1 MGNSVIQSNTFNDGT
16 TIAVVADMNDMIFR
30 GKVDET
36 DVGKLHEGMPVTLTI
51 GAVQDSKLNARL
63 EYISP
68 KATTDNNVIMFEVKA
83 AVDVDDNIF
92 VRSGYSANASIMIE
106 NRENVLAVP
115 ESVLEFEED
124 KTYAYVLTSP
134 EGAEEQTF
142 EKREV
147 TTGLSDGMNMEI
159 KEGLSETD
167 RLRGMAMPRAK
178 K

>member
-1 MGNSVIQSNTFNDGT
+1 
-16 TIAVVADMNDMIFR
+16 
-30 GKVDET
+30 
-36 DVGKLHEGMPVTLTI
+36 
-51 GAVQDSKLNARL
+51 
-63 EYISP
+63 
-68 KATTDNNVIMFEVKA
+68 MFEVKA

-147 TTGLSDGMNMEI
+147 TTGLSDGMEHGNQGGTLRNRPAAGHGDAAHQEI
-159 KEGLSETD
+159 
-167 RLRGMAMPRAK
+167 AYP
-178 K
+178 

>member
-1 MGNSVIQSNTFNDGT
+1 
-16 TIAVVADMNDMIFR
+16 MIFR

-51 GAVQDSKLNARL
+51 GAVQDSKTERTAGN
-63 EYISP
+63 ISPP

-167 RLRGMAMPRAK
+167 RLRGMAMPRTK